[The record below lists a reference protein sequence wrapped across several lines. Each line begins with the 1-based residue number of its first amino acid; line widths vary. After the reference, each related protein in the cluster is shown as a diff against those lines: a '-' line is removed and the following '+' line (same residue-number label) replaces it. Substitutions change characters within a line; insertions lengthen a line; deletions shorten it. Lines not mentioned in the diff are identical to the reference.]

1 MKYQSLKETIDKQYY
16 SMRQLDHYNATYN
29 YYQDKIPHL
38 QLQKPQSLNTTG
50 QQRSKMA
57 QTSSNATH
65 YGGGQAPMDIDAIH
79 KGTGK
84 YKESTKEKERTK
96 ENATEDT
103 TTMDT
108 TATKE
113 KDKEENTIQLDKAI
127 PFQEKDSNIFSSKEA
142 TTTTK
147 EKAKER

>member
-1 MKYQSLKETIDKQYY
+1 
-16 SMRQLDHYNATYN
+16 
-29 YYQDKIPHL
+29 
-38 QLQKPQSLNTTG
+38 
-50 QQRSKMA
+50 MA

-113 KDKEENTIQLDKAI
+113 KEKEENTIQLDKAI